1 MQYKSCKVGLIEHD
15 SEIHE
20 ATVRVHEWLRDHVKG
35 CIEEP
40 HPVDA
45 AADAA

>member
-1 MQYKSCKVGLIEHD
+1 MQYKNCKVCLVEHD

-20 ATVRVHEWLRDHVKG
+20 ATVRLHEWLRDRVKRS
-35 CIEEP
+35 IEDP
-40 HPVDA
+40 QPVEA